1 MWRRCSTTAS
11 STAPTA
17 GRASGWP
24 RRTCFSEPSADA
36 SGSPR
41 RAARR
46 GPRIPTSA
54 SRSPCSSRPTRRRS
68 RRRRP
73 TAEDFFMRSIPRR
86 RRVVRYIRSP
96 KKKKTT
102 STRRRPCQ
110 PQPRTPRHRPSTA
123 TRSTSSK
130 TARGPS
136 LLAPPKEA
144 FLRKSVIARTAGD
157 LMRRVI
163 RSKLTKVCGAAKVF
177 EYDTVEQAM
186 SAMERAPPAASAV
199 VSIDHNLQAKGGR
212 LTGSEMIQFLVA
224 ARFAGVIVSASGDDA
239 AAHEHRQLGAHVVL
253 GKPLPTV
260 PVIRDAIALG
270 SVEAARR
277 LRRRSNSAP
286 V

>member
-1 MWRRCSTTAS
+1 
-11 STAPTA
+11 
-17 GRASGWP
+17 
-24 RRTCFSEPSADA
+24 
-36 SGSPR
+36 
-41 RAARR
+41 
-46 GPRIPTSA
+46 
-54 SRSPCSSRPTRRRS
+54 
-68 RRRRP
+68 
-73 TAEDFFMRSIPRR
+73 
-86 RRVVRYIRSP
+86 
-96 KKKKTT
+96 
-102 STRRRPCQ
+102 
-110 PQPRTPRHRPSTA
+110 
-123 TRSTSSK
+123 
-130 TARGPS
+130 
-136 LLAPPKEA
+136 
-144 FLRKSVIARTAGD
+144 
-157 LMRRVI
+157 MRRVI